1 MLNHHHGFLADYSR
15 QDSPIHRLPPAVK
28 LLAAL
33 GLVAATLLV
42 PAGHVLYYVGVGL
55 CLILIAVVS
64 RIPPFFLVKRI
75 SLLEPVVLGVA
86 VLVLF
91 QPGGGRI
98 FATIAVRSTLCLT
111 TMVLLSNTTPF
122 ADLLEVLRRFRMPA
136 LLITTLALMY
146 RYLFV
151 LGEEA
156 SRMRRAR
163 ASRTFSRDRTL
174 AWRNIAAI
182 AGHLFVRTHARGERV
197 YAAMCSRGWK

>member
-15 QDSPIHRLPPAVK
+15 QDSPIHRLPAAVK

-33 GLVAATLLV
+33 ALVIATLAVPVGSVLFYIALGLGIILVA
-42 PAGHVLYYVGVGL
+42 VL
-55 CLILIAVVS
+55 S
-64 RIPPFFLVKRI
+64 RVPPFFLIKRV
-75 SLLEPVVLGVA
+75 SMLEPVVLGVA

-91 QPGGGRI
+91 QPNGGRI
-98 FATIAVRSTLCLT
+98 FAGIAVRSTLCLS

-122 ADLLEVLRRFRMPA
+122 ADLLDVLRRFHTPA
-136 LLITTLALMY
+136 LLVTTLALMY

-151 LGEEA
+151 LGEET

-163 ASRTFSRDRTL
+163 ASRTFSRNRGL
-174 AWRNIAAI
+174 AWRNLASIV
-182 AGHLFVRTHARGERV
+182 GHLFVRTHARGERV